1 MTDSKFLAWCRNPNK
16 RKRQASSLHGQIYAW
31 ACMLRDDGIGHAR
44 AYHIIRRMVD
54 AVREDNGGRFTP
66 DREILSAIQ
75 YAYEVTPATGTARV
89 RPWPVPNKTL
99 QAECRRLSKRRE
111 WSLEKLREASALEV
125 HCDGTTGH
133 KQTKPEWFLAALLGT
148 GGDCFGDPL
157 VCVGMGV
164 SKFETAPLS
173 TFSGQLHLWEFVV
186 PNAMS
191 ALEGKRK
198 SDGELSAHTLDNTG
212 PRQNIVVEF
221 DDGATLDEQ
230 AARHIWL
237 SEFRDLRMV
246 VFSGSKSLHGW
257 YRATDEASDRKF
269 MEEAVR
275 LGGDPK
281 TWLKSQFVRMPNGQ
295 RENGTIQRVE
305 FFDA

>member
-1 MTDSKFLAWCRNPNK
+1 MTDSKFLAWCRSPNK
-16 RKRQASSLHGQIYAW
+16 RKRAVGSIHTQIYHW
-31 ACMLRDDGIGHAR
+31 ACLLRDDGMAHPW
-44 AYHIIRRMVD
+44 AYRVIRNMVD
-54 AVREDNGGRFTP
+54 AVREDTGRFTP

-111 WSLEKLREASALEV
+111 WSLERLREASALEAREM
-125 HCDGTTGH
+125 DETPP
-133 KQTKPEWFLAALLGT
+133 QWFLGALLG
-148 GGDCFGDPL
+148 GGEAL
-157 VCVGMGV
+157 VCVGLGV
-164 SKFETAPLS
+164 AKFETAALS
-173 TFSGQLHLWEFVV
+173 SFHSQLHLWEFIV

-198 SDGELSAHTLDNTG
+198 SDGEMSAHTLDNTG

-257 YRATDEASDRKF
+257 YRATDEAEDRKF

-295 RENGTIQRVE
+295 RENGTIQRVYY
-305 FFDA
+305 FDA

>member
-1 MTDSKFLAWCRNPNK
+1 MSKFLSWCRNMNR
-16 RKRQASSLHGQIYAW
+16 RKRVTVSLHTQIYSW

-44 AYHIIRRMVD
+44 AYHIIRKMVD
-54 AVREDNGGRFTP
+54 GVREDTGRFTP

-75 YAYEVTPATGTARV
+75 YAYEVTPTTGTERV
-89 RPWPVPNKTL
+89 RPWPTPNKTL
-99 QAECRRLSKRRE
+99 QNECRRLSERRG
-111 WSLEKLREASALEV
+111 WTLDRLREASALDPDEAA
-125 HCDGTTGH
+125 
-133 KQTKPEWFLAALLGT
+133 KAEPAWLLASLLGESA
-148 GGDCFGDPL
+148 L
-157 VCVGMGV
+157 VCVGIGV
-164 SKFETAPLS
+164 AKFETAPLD
-173 TFSGQLHLWEFVV
+173 TLKEQLRLYELVV

-191 ALEGKRK
+191 ALTGKRK
-198 SDGELSAHTLDNTG
+198 SDGAESAHTLDNTG

-221 DDGATLDEQ
+221 DDGATLDAQ

-237 SEFRDLRMV
+237 SELRDLRMV

-257 YRATDEASDRKF
+257 YRATDEQADRQF
-269 MEEAVR
+269 METAVR

-281 TWLKSQFVRMPNGQ
+281 TWLRSQFVRMPNGQ

>member
-1 MTDSKFLAWCRNPNK
+1 
-16 RKRQASSLHGQIYAW
+16 
-31 ACMLRDDGIGHAR
+31 
-44 AYHIIRRMVD
+44 
-54 AVREDNGGRFTP
+54 
-66 DREILSAIQ
+66 
-75 YAYEVTPATGTARV
+75 
-89 RPWPVPNKTL
+89 VPNKTL

-111 WSLEKLREASALEV
+111 WSLEKLREASALPYEALGRTDASFFV
-125 HCDGTTGH
+125 NS
-133 KQTKPEWFLAALLGT
+133 LLG
-148 GGDCFGDPL
+148 GGL
-157 VCVGMGV
+157 ICVGIGV
-164 SKFETAPLS
+164 SKFETAEYGELVNRLS
-173 TFSGQLHLWEFVV
+173 KYEFIV
-186 PNAMS
+186 PSAMS

>member
-1 MTDSKFLAWCRNPNK
+1 MSKFLSWCRNMNR
-16 RKRQASSLHGQIYAW
+16 RKRVAVSLHTQIYAW

-44 AYHIIRRMVD
+44 AYHIIRKMVD
-54 AVREDNGGRFTP
+54 GVREDTGRFTP

-75 YAYEVTPATGTARV
+75 YAYEVTPTTGTERV
-89 RPWPVPNKTL
+89 RPWPTPNKTL
-99 QAECRRLSKRRE
+99 QGECRRLSERRG
-111 WSLEKLREASALEV
+111 WTLDRLREASALDPDEAA
-125 HCDGTTGH
+125 
-133 KQTKPEWFLAALLGT
+133 KAEPAWLLASLLGESA
-148 GGDCFGDPL
+148 L
-157 VCVGMGV
+157 VCVGIGV
-164 SKFETAPLS
+164 AKFETAPLDALKE
-173 TFSGQLHLWEFVV
+173 QLRLYELVV

-191 ALEGKRK
+191 ALTGKRK
-198 SDGELSAHTLDNTG
+198 SDGAESSHTLDNTG

-237 SEFRDLRMV
+237 SELRDLRMV

-257 YRATDEASDRKF
+257 YRATDEQADRQF
-269 MEEAVR
+269 METAVR

-281 TWLKSQFVRMPNGQ
+281 TWLRSQFVRMPNGQ

>member
-1 MTDSKFLAWCRNPNK
+1 L
-16 RKRQASSLHGQIYAW
+16 
-31 ACMLRDDGIGHAR
+31 LRDDGVGHAR
-44 AYHIIRRMVD
+44 AYYIIRRMLD
-54 AVREDNGGRFTP
+54 AEREAGARFVP

-75 YAYEVTPATGTARV
+75 HSYEVTPSTGTPRA

-111 WSLEKLREASALEV
+111 WSLEKLREASALDAAAME
-125 HCDGTTGH
+125 TTA
-133 KQTKPEWFLAALLGT
+133 PEWFLGALM
-148 GGDCFGDPL
+148 GGSDAL
-157 VCVGMGV
+157 VCIGLGV
-164 SKFETAPLS
+164 AKFETAEMAA
-173 TFSGQLHLWEFVV
+173 FAGQLHLWEFVV
-186 PNAMS
+186 PSAMS

-237 SEFRDLRMV
+237 SEFRNLRMV

-257 YRATDEASDRKF
+257 YQATDEASDRKF

-281 TWLKSQFVRMPNGQ
+281 TWLKSQFVRMPNGK

-305 FFDA
+305 FFDAA

>member
-1 MTDSKFLAWCRNPNK
+1 MSKFLAWCRSPNK
-16 RKRQASSLHGQIYAW
+16 RKRTATSLHGQIYHW
-31 ACMLRDDGIGHAR
+31 ACLLRDDGVSHPR
-44 AYHIIRRMVD
+44 AYRIIRQMVD
-54 AVREDNGGRFTP
+54 AVREDNGRFTP

-89 RPWPVPNKTL
+89 RPWPVPNRTL
-99 QAECRRLSKRRE
+99 QAECKRLSARRG
-111 WSLEKLREASALEV
+111 WNLESLREASALTVQDALEA
-125 HCDGTTGH
+125 D
-133 KQTKPEWFLAALLGT
+133 PWFFMAAMIGQ
-148 GGDCFGDPL
+148 GAL
-157 VCVGMGV
+157 VCIGQGV
-164 SKFETAPLS
+164 AKFETLPLEEVRK
-173 TFSGQLHLWEFVV
+173 QLHLWEFVV

-221 DDGATLDEQ
+221 DDGASLDEQ

-237 SEFRDLRMV
+237 SEFRQLRLV

-257 YRATDEASDRKF
+257 YVATDEAEDRKF
-269 MEEAVR
+269 MEEAAR
-275 LGGDPK
+275 LGADPK
-281 TWLKSQFVRMPNGQ
+281 TWLRSQFVRMPNGQ
-295 RENGTIQRVE
+295 REDGTIQRVE

>member
-1 MTDSKFLAWCRNPNK
+1 MTDSKFLAWCRSPNK
-16 RKRQASSLHGQIYAW
+16 RKRVAASLHTQIYAW
-31 ACMLRDDGIGHAR
+31 ACMLRDDGVAHPR
-44 AYHIIRRMVD
+44 AYRIIRKMVD
-54 AVREDNGGRFTP
+54 VARQRNERFTP

-75 YAYEVTPATGTARV
+75 YAYEVTPSTGTARV

-111 WSLEKLREASALEV
+111 WSLERLREASALEV
-125 HCDGTTGH
+125 DYGGT
-133 KQTKPEWFLAALLGT
+133 KQPDKTAPEWFLASLLGA
-148 GGDCFGDPL
+148 GGNCFSDPL

-164 SKFETAPLS
+164 SKFETATLS
-173 TFSGQLHLWEFVV
+173 TFRGQLHLWEFVV

-191 ALEGKRK
+191 APEGKRK

-237 SEFRDLRMV
+237 SEFRKLQMV

-257 YRATDEASDRKF
+257 YRATDEAEDRKF

-275 LGGDPK
+275 LGADPK

>member
-1 MTDSKFLAWCRNPNK
+1 MTNSKFLAWCRNPNR
-16 RKRQASSLHGQIYAW
+16 RKKVAGSLHSQIYHW
-31 ACMLRDDGIGHAR
+31 ACLLREDGVSHPR
-44 AYHIIRRMVD
+44 AYRIIRQMVD
-54 AVREDNGGRFTP
+54 AVREDTARFTP

-75 YAYEVTPATGTARV
+75 TAYEVTPSTGTART
-89 RPWPVPNKTL
+89 RPWPVPNRTL
-99 QAECRRLSKRRE
+99 QGECRRLSKARG
-111 WSLEKLREASALEV
+111 WTLEKLREASALDV
-125 HCDGTTGH
+125 VV
-133 KQTKPEWFLAALLGT
+133 TKSTSPEWFLKALLAHENPLICAGT
-148 GGDCFGDPL
+148 GVANFT
-157 VCVGMGV
+157 
-164 SKFETAPLS
+164 TAPMDSFIGALNK
-173 TFSGQLHLWEFVV
+173 WEFVV

-221 DDGATLDEQ
+221 DDGATPDEQ

-237 SEFRDLRMV
+237 SEYRKLRMV

-257 YRATDEASDRKF
+257 YQAKDEADDRKF

-281 TWLKSQFVRMPNGQ
+281 TWLKSQFVRLPNGQ
-295 RENGTIQRVE
+295 REDGTIQRVE

>member
-1 MTDSKFLAWCRNPNK
+1 MTDSKFLAWCRNPNR
-16 RKRQASSLHGQIYAW
+16 RKRQASSLHGQIYHW
-31 ACMLRDDGIGHAR
+31 ACLLRDDGMAHPW
-44 AYHIIRRMVD
+44 AYRVIRNMVD
-54 AVREDNGGRFTP
+54 AVREDTGRFTP

-75 YAYEVTPATGTARV
+75 YAYEVTPSTGTARV
-89 RPWPVPNKTL
+89 RPWPVPNRTL

-111 WSLEKLREASALEV
+111 WSLERLREASALEAAEM
-125 HCDGTTGH
+125 DEAP
-133 KQTKPEWFLAALLGT
+133 PEWFLGALLG
-148 GGDCFGDPL
+148 GGEAL
-157 VCVGMGV
+157 VCVGLGV
-164 SKFETAPLS
+164 AKFETAALS
-173 TFSGQLHLWEFVV
+173 SFHSQLHLWEFIV

-198 SDGELSAHTLDNTG
+198 SDGEMSAHTLDNTG

-257 YRATDEASDRKF
+257 YRATDEAEDRKF

-295 RENGTIQRVE
+295 RGNGTIQRVYY
-305 FFDA
+305 FDA

>member
-1 MTDSKFLAWCRNPNK
+1 MSKFLSWCRNMNR
-16 RKRQASSLHGQIYAW
+16 RKRLTVSLHTQIYSW

-44 AYHIIRRMVD
+44 AYHIIRKMVD
-54 AVREDNGGRFTP
+54 VAREKNDRFTP

-75 YAYEVTPATGTARV
+75 YAYEVTPTTGTERV
-89 RPWPVPNKTL
+89 RPWPTPNKTL
-99 QAECRRLSKRRE
+99 QAECRRLSGRRG
-111 WSLEKLREASALEV
+111 WTLDRLREASALDPDEAA
-125 HCDGTTGH
+125 
-133 KQTKPEWFLAALLGT
+133 KAEPAWLLASLLGES
-148 GGDCFGDPL
+148 PL
-157 VCVGMGV
+157 VCVGIGV
-164 SKFETAPLS
+164 AKFETAPLDALKE
-173 TFSGQLHLWEFVV
+173 QLRLYELVV

-191 ALEGKRK
+191 ALTGKRK
-198 SDGELSAHTLDNTG
+198 SDGAESAHTLDNTG

-237 SEFRDLRMV
+237 SELRDLRMV

-257 YRATDEASDRKF
+257 YRATDEQADRQF
-269 MEEAVR
+269 METAVR

-281 TWLKSQFVRMPNGQ
+281 TWLRSQFVRMPNGQ

>member
-1 MTDSKFLAWCRNPNK
+1 MTNSKFLAWCRNPNR
-16 RKRQASSLHGQIYAW
+16 RKKVAGSLHSQIYHW
-31 ACMLRDDGIGHAR
+31 ACLLREDGVSHPR
-44 AYHIIRRMVD
+44 AYRIIRQMVD
-54 AVREDNGGRFTP
+54 AVREDTARFTP

-75 YAYEVTPATGTARV
+75 TAYEVTPSTGTART
-89 RPWPVPNKTL
+89 RPWPVPNRTL
-99 QAECRRLSKRRE
+99 QGECRRLSKARG
-111 WSLEKLREASALEV
+111 WTLEKLREASSFEA
-125 HCDGTTGH
+125 DYISSIDP
-133 KQTKPEWFLAALLGT
+133 QWFLKELLV
-148 GGDCFGDPL
+148 GDPL
-157 VCVGMGV
+157 VCVGVGV
-164 SKFETAPLS
+164 VKFETAPLS
-173 TFSGQLHLWEFVV
+173 HLADRLRLYEFVV

-221 DDGATLDEQ
+221 DDGATPDEQ

-237 SEFRDLRMV
+237 SEYRKLRMV

-257 YRATDEASDRKF
+257 YQAKDEAEDRKF

-281 TWLKSQFVRMPNGQ
+281 TWLKSQFVRLPNGQ
-295 RENGTIQRVE
+295 REDGTIQRVE

>member
-1 MTDSKFLAWCRNPNK
+1 MSKFLSWCRNPS
-16 RKRQASSLHGQIYAW
+16 RRRRQTSSLHSQIYHW
-31 ACMLRDDGIGHAR
+31 ACLLRDDGVGHAR
-44 AYHIIRRMVD
+44 AFYIIRRMAD
-54 AVREDNGGRFTP
+54 AVRGDNGGRFTP

-75 YAYEVTPATGTARV
+75 DSYEVTPSTGTPRT
-89 RPWPVPNKTL
+89 RPWPVPNRTL

-111 WSLEKLREASALEV
+111 WSLERLREASALDPSTADKTSPV
-125 HCDGTTGH
+125 
-133 KQTKPEWFLAALLGT
+133 WFLEHLLGSDALICW
-148 GGDCFGDPL
+148 GI
-157 VCVGMGV
+157 GV
-164 SKFETAPLS
+164 SHFGTLPLADVDHG
-173 TFSGQLHLWEFVV
+173 FLRAAEFIV

-198 SDGELSAHTLDNTG
+198 SDGEMSAHTLDNTG

-257 YRATDEASDRKF
+257 YRATDETADRKF

>member
-1 MTDSKFLAWCRNPNK
+1 
-16 RKRQASSLHGQIYAW
+16 
-31 ACMLRDDGIGHAR
+31 
-44 AYHIIRRMVD
+44 MVD
-54 AVREDNGGRFTP
+54 AVREDTARFTP

-75 YAYEVTPATGTARV
+75 YAYEVTPSTGTERA
-89 RPWPVPNKTL
+89 RPWPVPNRTL
-99 QAECRRLSKRRE
+99 QGECRRLSKARG
-111 WSLEKLREASALEV
+111 W
-125 HCDGTTGH
+125 T
-133 KQTKPEWFLAALLGT
+133 LAALRESSALTESDAAQFEPWFYIADMIGK
-148 GGDCFGDPL
+148 DSL
-157 VCVGMGV
+157 VCIGQGV
-164 SKFETAPLS
+164 AKFETLPLEEVR
-173 TFSGQLHLWEFVV
+173 TQLHLWEFVV

-221 DDGATLDEQ
+221 DDGATPDEQ

-237 SEFRDLRMV
+237 SEFRKLRLV
-246 VFSGSKSLHGW
+246 VYSGSKSLHGW
-257 YRATDEASDRKF
+257 YEAQNEADDRKF

-281 TWLKSQFVRMPNGQ
+281 TWLRSQFVRLPNGQ

>member
-1 MTDSKFLAWCRNPNK
+1 MSKFLAWCRNPNR
-16 RKRQASSLHGQIYAW
+16 RKKVAGSLHSQIYHW
-31 ACMLRDDGIGHAR
+31 ACLLRDDGMSHVW
-44 AYHIIRRMVD
+44 AYRTIRQMVD
-54 AVREDNGGRFTP
+54 AVREENARFTP

-75 YAYEVTPATGTARV
+75 YAYEVTPSTGTERV

-99 QAECRRLSKRRE
+99 QAECRRLSKARG
-111 WSLEKLREASALEV
+111 WTLEALREASALTVKDALEAE
-125 HCDGTTGH
+125 
-133 KQTKPEWFLAALLGT
+133 PWFFLAALVGQ
-148 GGDCFGDPL
+148 GAL
-157 VCVGMGV
+157 VCIGQGV
-164 SKFETAPLS
+164 AKFETLPLEEVRS
-173 TFSGQLHLWEFVV
+173 ELRLWEFIV

-191 ALEGKRK
+191 AVEGKRK

-212 PRQNIVVEF
+212 PRQNVVVEF
-221 DDGATLDEQ
+221 DDGATPDEQ

-237 SEFRDLRMV
+237 SDFRKLRLV

-257 YRATDEASDRKF
+257 YEAQGEAEDRKF

-281 TWLKSQFVRMPNGQ
+281 TWLRSQFVRLPNGQ
-295 RENGTIQRVE
+295 REDGTIQRVE

>member
-1 MTDSKFLAWCRNPNK
+1 MTDQMTDSKFLAWCRNPNR
-16 RKRQASSLHGQIYAW
+16 RKRQAPSLHGQIYHW
-31 ACMLRDDGIGHAR
+31 ACLLREDGVAHPR
-44 AYHIIRRMVD
+44 AYRIIRRMVD
-54 AVREDNGGRFTP
+54 VARERTGRFTP

-75 YAYEVTPATGTARV
+75 GAYEVTPSTGTERV

-99 QAECRRLSKRRE
+99 QAECCRLSKRRE
-111 WSLEKLREASALEV
+111 WSLERLREASALQFDVASE
-125 HCDGTTGH
+125 TS
-133 KQTKPEWFLAALLGT
+133 PLWFLKELLG
-148 GGDCFGDPL
+148 GGDRL
-157 VCVGMGV
+157 ICVGVGV
-164 SKFETAPLS
+164 AKFETAPMVDFGDKL
-173 TFSGQLHLWEFVV
+173 GLYEFVV

-191 ALEGKRK
+191 ALLGKRK
-198 SDGELSAHTLDNTG
+198 SDGEMSAHTLDNTG
-212 PRQNIVVEF
+212 ARQNIVVEF

-237 SEFRDLRMV
+237 SEFRKLRMV

-257 YRATDEASDRKF
+257 YAATDEAADRKF

-281 TWLKSQFVRMPNGQ
+281 TWLRSQFVRMPNGQ

>member
-16 RKRQASSLHGQIYAW
+16 RKRVVSSMHTQIYHW
-31 ACMLRDDGIGHAR
+31 ACLLRDDGVAHPR
-44 AYHIIRRMVD
+44 AYRIIRKMVD
-54 AVREDNGGRFTP
+54 VARQRNERFTP

-75 YAYEVTPATGTARV
+75 YAYEVTPSTGTARV

-111 WSLEKLREASALEV
+111 WSLERLREASASPYEALGRTDASFFV
-125 HCDGTTGH
+125 NS
-133 KQTKPEWFLAALLGT
+133 LLG
-148 GGDCFGDPL
+148 GGL
-157 VCVGMGV
+157 ICVGIGV
-164 SKFETAPLS
+164 SKFETAEYGELVNRLS
-173 TFSGQLHLWEFVV
+173 KYEFIV
-186 PNAMS
+186 PSAMS

-237 SEFRDLRMV
+237 SEFRKLQMV

-257 YRATDEASDRKF
+257 YRATDEAEDRKF

>member
-1 MTDSKFLAWCRNPNK
+1 MSKFLAWCRNPNK
-16 RKRQASSLHGQIYAW
+16 RKRTATSLHGQIYHW
-31 ACMLRDDGIGHAR
+31 ACLLRDDGVSHPR
-44 AYHIIRRMVD
+44 AYRIIRQMVD
-54 AVREDNGGRFTP
+54 AVREDTARFTP

-75 YAYEVTPATGTARV
+75 YAYEVTPSTGTERV
-89 RPWPVPNKTL
+89 RPWPVPNRTL
-99 QAECRRLSKRRE
+99 QAECKRLSARRG
-111 WSLEKLREASALEV
+111 WSLEALRESSAMPYDAQLRTDASYFVNSLI
-125 HCDGTTGH
+125 GSG
-133 KQTKPEWFLAALLGT
+133 LI
-148 GGDCFGDPL
+148 
-157 VCVGMGV
+157 CVGIGV
-164 SKFETAPLS
+164 SKFETAPYQDLVMRLS
-173 TFSGQLHLWEFVV
+173 KYEFVV

-221 DDGATLDEQ
+221 DDGATPDEQ

-237 SEFRDLRMV
+237 SEFRKLRLV

-257 YRATDEASDRKF
+257 YEAQNEVDDRKF

-281 TWLKSQFVRMPNGQ
+281 TWLRSQFVRLPNGQ

>member
-31 ACMLRDDGIGHAR
+31 ACMLRDDGMAHPW
-44 AYHIIRRMVD
+44 AYRVIRNMVD
-54 AVREDNGGRFTP
+54 AVREDTGRFTP

-111 WSLEKLREASALEV
+111 WSLEKLREASALDAAEMEK
-125 HCDGTTGH
+125 TA
-133 KQTKPEWFLAALLGT
+133 PEWFLGALLG
-148 GGDCFGDPL
+148 GSEAL
-157 VCVGMGV
+157 VCIGLGV
-164 SKFETAPLS
+164 AKFETAPMDAYL
-173 TFSGQLHLWEFVV
+173 GQLRMWEFVV

-221 DDGATLDEQ
+221 DDGATPDEQ

>member
-1 MTDSKFLAWCRNPNK
+1 MSKFLAWCRNPNR
-16 RKRQASSLHGQIYAW
+16 RKKVAGSLHSQIYHW
-31 ACMLRDDGIGHAR
+31 ACLLREDSVSHPR
-44 AYHIIRRMVD
+44 AYRIIRQMVD
-54 AVREDNGGRFTP
+54 AVREDTARFTP

-75 YAYEVTPATGTARV
+75 YAYEVTPSTGTERV

-99 QAECRRLSKRRE
+99 QAECRRLSKARG
-111 WSLEKLREASALEV
+111 WTLEALREASAI
-125 HCDGTTGH
+125 DSDTADKGAPG
-133 KQTKPEWFLAALLGT
+133 WFLKHLLGH
-148 GGDCFGDPL
+148 DPL
-157 VCVGMGV
+157 VCVGAGV
-164 SKFETAPLS
+164 AKFETAALS
-173 TFSGQLHLWEFVV
+173 ALADQLRLYEFVV

-221 DDGATLDEQ
+221 DDGATPDEQ

-237 SEFRDLRMV
+237 SDFRKLRLV

-257 YRATDEASDRKF
+257 YEAQGEAEDRKF

-281 TWLKSQFVRMPNGQ
+281 TWLRSQFVRLPNGQ
-295 RENGTIQRVE
+295 REDGTIQRVE

>member
-1 MTDSKFLAWCRNPNK
+1 MNR
-16 RKRQASSLHGQIYAW
+16 RKRATVSLHTQIYSW

-44 AYHIIRRMVD
+44 AYHIIRKMVD
-54 AVREDNGGRFTP
+54 GVREDTGRFTP

-75 YAYEVTPATGTARV
+75 YAYEVTPTTGTERA
-89 RPWPVPNKTL
+89 RPWPTPNKTL
-99 QAECRRLSKRRE
+99 QAECRRLSERRG
-111 WSLEKLREASALEV
+111 WTLDRLREASALDPDEAA
-125 HCDGTTGH
+125 
-133 KQTKPEWFLAALLGT
+133 KAEPAWLLASLLGESA
-148 GGDCFGDPL
+148 L
-157 VCVGMGV
+157 VCVGIGV
-164 SKFETAPLS
+164 AKFETAPLDALKE
-173 TFSGQLHLWEFVV
+173 QLRLYELVV

-191 ALEGKRK
+191 ALTGKRK
-198 SDGELSAHTLDNTG
+198 SDGAESAHTLDNTG

-237 SEFRDLRMV
+237 SELRDLRMV

-257 YRATDEASDRKF
+257 YRATDEQADRQF
-269 MEEAVR
+269 METAVR

-281 TWLKSQFVRMPNGQ
+281 TWLRSQFVRMPNGQ
-295 RENGTIQRVE
+295 RENGTMQRVE

>member
-1 MTDSKFLAWCRNPNK
+1 MSKFLAWCRNPNR
-16 RKRQASSLHGQIYAW
+16 RKKVAGSLHSQIYHW
-31 ACMLRDDGIGHAR
+31 ACLLRDDGVTHPR
-44 AYHIIRRMVD
+44 AYRIIRQMVD
-54 AVREDNGGRFTP
+54 AVREDTARFTP

-75 YAYEVTPATGTARV
+75 TAYEVTPSTGTART
-89 RPWPVPNKTL
+89 RPWPVPNRTL
-99 QAECRRLSKRRE
+99 QSECRRLSKARG
-111 WSLEKLREASALEV
+111 WTLEKLREASALTVKDALEA
-125 HCDGTTGH
+125 D
-133 KQTKPEWFLAALLGT
+133 PWFFLADMVGKGA
-148 GGDCFGDPL
+148 L
-157 VCVGMGV
+157 VCIGQGV
-164 SKFETAPLS
+164 AKFQTLPLEEVR
-173 TFSGQLHLWEFVV
+173 GQLHLWEFVV

-221 DDGATLDEQ
+221 DDGAAPDEQ

-237 SEFRDLRMV
+237 SEYRKLRMV

-257 YRATDEASDRKF
+257 YQAKDEAEDRKF

-281 TWLKSQFVRMPNGQ
+281 TWLKSQFVRLPNGQ

>member
-1 MTDSKFLAWCRNPNK
+1 MSKFLAWCRNPNK
-16 RKRQASSLHGQIYAW
+16 RKRTATSLHGQIYHW
-31 ACMLRDDGIGHAR
+31 ACLLRDDGVSHPR
-44 AYHIIRRMVD
+44 AYRIIRHMVD
-54 AVREDNGGRFTP
+54 AVREENARFTP
-66 DREILSAIQ
+66 DREILSAVQ
-75 YAYEVTPATGTARV
+75 YAYEVTPSTGTERV

-99 QAECRRLSKRRE
+99 QAECKRLSARRG
-111 WSLEKLREASALEV
+111 WSLEALRESSAMPYDAQLRTDASYFVNSLI
-125 HCDGTTGH
+125 GSG
-133 KQTKPEWFLAALLGT
+133 LI
-148 GGDCFGDPL
+148 
-157 VCVGMGV
+157 CVGIGV
-164 SKFETAPLS
+164 SKFETAPYEDLVMRLS
-173 TFSGQLHLWEFVV
+173 KYEFVV

-221 DDGATLDEQ
+221 DDGASLDEQ

-237 SEFRDLRMV
+237 SEFRKLRLV

-257 YRATDEASDRKF
+257 YQAQNEADDRKF

-281 TWLKSQFVRMPNGQ
+281 TWLRSQFVRLPNGQ
-295 RENGTIQRVE
+295 REDGTIQRVE

>member
-1 MTDSKFLAWCRNPNK
+1 MSKFLSWCRNMNR
-16 RKRQASSLHGQIYAW
+16 RKRVAVSLHTQIYAW

-44 AYHIIRRMVD
+44 AYHIIRKMVD
-54 AVREDNGGRFTP
+54 GVREDTGRFTP

-75 YAYEVTPATGTARV
+75 YAYEVTPTTGAERV
-89 RPWPVPNKTL
+89 RPWPTPNKTL
-99 QAECRRLSKRRE
+99 QAECRRLSERRG
-111 WSLEKLREASALEV
+111 WTLDRLREASAMPYDAQLRTDASYFV
-125 HCDGTTGH
+125 NSLIGSG
-133 KQTKPEWFLAALLGT
+133 FI
-148 GGDCFGDPL
+148 
-157 VCVGMGV
+157 CVGIGV
-164 SKFETAPLS
+164 SKFETAAYQDLVMRLS
-173 TFSGQLHLWEFVV
+173 KYEFVV

-191 ALEGKRK
+191 ALTGKRK
-198 SDGELSAHTLDNTG
+198 SDGEESAHTLDNTG

-237 SEFRDLRMV
+237 SELRDLRMV

-257 YRATDEASDRKF
+257 YRATDEQADRQF
-269 MEEAVR
+269 METAVR

-281 TWLKSQFVRMPNGQ
+281 TWLRSQFVRMPNGQ

>member
-1 MTDSKFLAWCRNPNK
+1 MSKFLAWCRNPNK
-16 RKRQASSLHGQIYAW
+16 RKRTVTSMHGQIYHW
-31 ACMLRDDGIGHAR
+31 ACLLRDDGVSHPR
-44 AYHIIRRMVD
+44 AYRIIRQMVD
-54 AVREDNGGRFTP
+54 AVRDENARFTP

-75 YAYEVTPATGTARV
+75 YAYEVTPSTGTARV
-89 RPWPVPNKTL
+89 RPWPVPNRAL
-99 QAECRRLSKRRE
+99 QSECRRLSKQRG
-111 WSLEKLREASALEV
+111 WSLDALRESSGLDAETMRDLAPHQFLEELL
-125 HCDGTTGH
+125 GGH
-133 KQTKPEWFLAALLGT
+133 KV
-148 GGDCFGDPL
+148 L
-157 VCVGMGV
+157 VCVGIGV
-164 SKFETAPLS
+164 AKFETAPMDAIKE
-173 TFSGQLHLWEFVV
+173 QLRLYEFVV

-221 DDGATLDEQ
+221 DDGATPDEQ

-237 SEFRDLRMV
+237 SEYRKLRLV

-257 YRATDEASDRKF
+257 YQAKDEAEDRKF

-281 TWLKSQFVRMPNGQ
+281 TWLKSQFVRLPNGQ
-295 RENGTIQRVE
+295 REDGTIQRVE

>member
-1 MTDSKFLAWCRNPNK
+1 MSKFLAWCRSPNK
-16 RKRQASSLHGQIYAW
+16 RKRTATSLHGQIYHW
-31 ACMLRDDGIGHAR
+31 ACLLRDDGVSHPR
-44 AYHIIRRMVD
+44 AYRIIRQMVD
-54 AVREDNGGRFTP
+54 AVREENARFTP

-75 YAYEVTPATGTARV
+75 YAYEVTPSTGTERV
-89 RPWPVPNKTL
+89 RPWPVPNRTL
-99 QAECRRLSKRRE
+99 QAECKRLSARRG
-111 WSLEKLREASALEV
+111 WSLEALRESSAMPYDAQLRTDASYFVNSLI
-125 HCDGTTGH
+125 GSG
-133 KQTKPEWFLAALLGT
+133 LI
-148 GGDCFGDPL
+148 
-157 VCVGMGV
+157 CVGIGV
-164 SKFETAPLS
+164 SKFETAPYEDLVMRLS
-173 TFSGQLHLWEFVV
+173 KYEFVV

-221 DDGATLDEQ
+221 DDGASLDEQ

-237 SEFRDLRMV
+237 SEFRKLRLV

-257 YRATDEASDRKF
+257 YEAQNEADDRKF

-281 TWLKSQFVRMPNGQ
+281 TWLRSQFVRLPNGQ
-295 RENGTIQRVE
+295 REDGTIQRVE

>member
-1 MTDSKFLAWCRNPNK
+1 MVTDSKFLAWCRNPNK
-16 RKRQASSLHGQIYAW
+16 RKRVAESLHTQIYHW
-31 ACMLRDDGIGHAR
+31 ACLLRDDGMAHPW
-44 AYHIIRRMVD
+44 AYRVIRNMVD
-54 AVREDNGGRFTP
+54 AVREDTGRFTP

-111 WSLEKLREASALEV
+111 WSLERLRETSALDAADME
-125 HCDGTTGH
+125 
-133 KQTKPEWFLAALLGT
+133 KAAPQWFLGALLGQ
-148 GGDCFGDPL
+148 DPMI
-157 VCVGMGV
+157 CVGVGV
-164 SKFETAPLS
+164 AKFETEQMRYFTESELKVY
-173 TFSGQLHLWEFVV
+173 EFVV

-191 ALEGKRK
+191 APLGKRK

-221 DDGATLDEQ
+221 DDGASLDEQ

-237 SEFRDLRMV
+237 SEFRNLRMV

-257 YRATDEASDRKF
+257 YQATDEASDRKF

>member
-1 MTDSKFLAWCRNPNK
+1 MNR
-16 RKRQASSLHGQIYAW
+16 RKRVAVSLHTQIYAW

-44 AYHIIRRMVD
+44 AYHIIRKMVD
-54 AVREDNGGRFTP
+54 GVREDTGRFTP

-75 YAYEVTPATGTARV
+75 YAYEVTPTTGTERV
-89 RPWPVPNKTL
+89 RPWPTPNKTL
-99 QAECRRLSKRRE
+99 QGECRRLSERRG
-111 WSLEKLREASALEV
+111 WTLDRLREASALDPDEAA
-125 HCDGTTGH
+125 
-133 KQTKPEWFLAALLGT
+133 KAEPAWLLASLLGESA
-148 GGDCFGDPL
+148 L
-157 VCVGMGV
+157 VCVGIGV
-164 SKFETAPLS
+164 AKFETAPLDALKE
-173 TFSGQLHLWEFVV
+173 QLRLYELVV

-191 ALEGKRK
+191 ALTGKRK
-198 SDGELSAHTLDNTG
+198 SDGAESSHTLDNTG

-237 SEFRDLRMV
+237 SELRDLRMV

-257 YRATDEASDRKF
+257 YRATDEQADRQF
-269 MEEAVR
+269 METAVR

-281 TWLKSQFVRMPNGQ
+281 TWLRSQFVRMPNGQ

>member
-1 MTDSKFLAWCRNPNK
+1 MAD
-16 RKRQASSLHGQIYAW
+16 
-31 ACMLRDDGIGHAR
+31 MIGKGA
-44 AYHIIRRMVD
+44 
-54 AVREDNGGRFTP
+54 
-66 DREILSAIQ
+66 
-75 YAYEVTPATGTARV
+75 
-89 RPWPVPNKTL
+89 
-99 QAECRRLSKRRE
+99 
-111 WSLEKLREASALEV
+111 
-125 HCDGTTGH
+125 
-133 KQTKPEWFLAALLGT
+133 
-148 GGDCFGDPL
+148 L
-157 VCVGMGV
+157 VCVGQGV
-164 SKFETAPLS
+164 AKFETVPLELMR
-173 TFSGQLHLWEFVV
+173 TQLHLWEFVV

-221 DDGATLDEQ
+221 DDGATPDEQ

-237 SEFRDLRMV
+237 SEYRKLRMV

-257 YRATDEASDRKF
+257 YQAKDEADDRKF

-281 TWLKSQFVRMPNGQ
+281 TWLKSQFVRLPNGQ
-295 RENGTIQRVE
+295 RQDGTIQRVE

>member
-1 MTDSKFLAWCRNPNK
+1 MSKFLSWCRNMNR
-16 RKRQASSLHGQIYAW
+16 RKRVTVSLHTQIYSW

-44 AYHIIRRMVD
+44 AYHIIRKMVD
-54 AVREDNGGRFTP
+54 GVREDTGRFTP

-75 YAYEVTPATGTARV
+75 YAYEVTPTTGTERV
-89 RPWPVPNKTL
+89 RPWPTPNKTL
-99 QAECRRLSKRRE
+99 QAECRRLSERRG
-111 WSLEKLREASALEV
+111 WTLDRLREASALDPDEAA
-125 HCDGTTGH
+125 
-133 KQTKPEWFLAALLGT
+133 KAEPAWLLASLLGESA
-148 GGDCFGDPL
+148 L
-157 VCVGMGV
+157 ACVGIGV
-164 SKFETAPLS
+164 AKFETAPLDALKE
-173 TFSGQLHLWEFVV
+173 QLRLYELVV

-191 ALEGKRK
+191 ALTGKRK
-198 SDGELSAHTLDNTG
+198 SDGAESAHTLDNTG

-237 SEFRDLRMV
+237 SELRDLRMV

-257 YRATDEASDRKF
+257 YRATDEQADRQF
-269 MEEAVR
+269 METAVR

-281 TWLKSQFVRMPNGQ
+281 TWLRSQFVRMPNGQ

>member
-1 MTDSKFLAWCRNPNK
+1 MSKFLAWCRSPNK
-16 RKRQASSLHGQIYAW
+16 RKRTATSLHGQIYHW
-31 ACMLRDDGIGHAR
+31 ACLLRDDGVSHPR
-44 AYHIIRRMVD
+44 AYRIIRKMVD
-54 AVREDNGGRFTP
+54 AVREDTARFTP

-75 YAYEVTPATGTARV
+75 YAYEVTPSTGTERV
-89 RPWPVPNKTL
+89 RPWPVPNRTL
-99 QAECRRLSKRRE
+99 QAECKRLSARRG
-111 WSLEKLREASALEV
+111 WSLEALRESSAMPYEAQLRTDASYFVNSLI
-125 HCDGTTGH
+125 GSG
-133 KQTKPEWFLAALLGT
+133 LI
-148 GGDCFGDPL
+148 
-157 VCVGMGV
+157 CVGIGV
-164 SKFETAPLS
+164 SKFETAPYQDLVMRLS
-173 TFSGQLHLWEFVV
+173 KYEFVV

-221 DDGATLDEQ
+221 DDGASLDEQ

-237 SEFRDLRMV
+237 SEFRKLRLV

-257 YRATDEASDRKF
+257 YEAQNETDDRKF

-281 TWLKSQFVRMPNGQ
+281 TWLRSQFVRLPNGQ
-295 RENGTIQRVE
+295 REDGTIQRVE

>member
-1 MTDSKFLAWCRNPNK
+1 MPPDSKFLAWCRNPNK
-16 RKRQASSLHGQIYAW
+16 RKRAVGSIHTQIYHW
-31 ACMLRDDGIGHAR
+31 ACLLRDDGIGHAR
-44 AYHIIRRMVD
+44 AYHIIRKMVD

-75 YAYEVTPATGTARV
+75 YAYEVTPSTGTARV

-111 WSLEKLREASALEV
+111 WSLERLREASALEAAEAE
-125 HCDGTTGH
+125 
-133 KQTKPEWFLAALLGT
+133 QTPPQWFLKHLLGE
-148 GGDCFGDPL
+148 DPMI
-157 VCVGMGV
+157 CVGVGV
-164 SKFETAPLS
+164 AKFETEQMRYFTES
-173 TFSGQLHLWEFVV
+173 QLKVYEFVV

-198 SDGELSAHTLDNTG
+198 SDGEMSAHTLDNTG